1 MKKRFFYYLLI
12 LAILGGCATPKTM
25 REQAEPKE
33 EIGEAPV
40 IIDYYAT
47 EVIRPGDSWKVYLH
61 AKDNDGDMKDIVS
74 VLEQVGDVPYG
85 ACVSR
90 IKKKDGREVAG
101 YLFLKT
107 PKDRYLFSDQFNLK
121 VVVRDRQGNR
131 SERVELPLRFGKV
144 QQKEIPEKWE
154 KAADRRLGAASHEIM
169 STQRR
174 FQVQRQ
180 K

>member
-101 YLFLKT
+101 YLFLRT

-131 SERVELPLRFGKV
+131 SEAVEIPLRFNNV
-144 QQKEIPEKWE
+144 PPAEIPEKWE
-154 KAADRRLGAASHEIM
+154 KIADRRLGQIM
-169 STQRR
+169 VTIQSSWQRR
-174 FQVQRQ
+174 SPLRRR
-180 K
+180 